1 MSEDTESRRS
11 ESAAEEAERQ
21 QPEPTRTTAAGDPP
35 ETSQTDPNA
44 ITGEDQNQDQTESPA
59 PEGDIGTEGDVTKTD
74 PSTRPQ
80 PPT

>member
-21 QPEPTRTTAAGDPP
+21 QPEPTSTTAAGDPP

-44 ITGEDQNQDQTESPA
+44 ITGEDQNQGQTATPA
-59 PEGDIGTEGDVTKTD
+59 PDDDAGKEGDVKRTDPTTRPD
-74 PSTRPQ
+74 PST
-80 PPT
+80 